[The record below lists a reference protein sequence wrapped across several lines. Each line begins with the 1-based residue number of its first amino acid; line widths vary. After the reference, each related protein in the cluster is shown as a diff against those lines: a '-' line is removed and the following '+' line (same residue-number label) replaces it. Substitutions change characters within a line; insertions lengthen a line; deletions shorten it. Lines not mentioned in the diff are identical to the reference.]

1 MKRDLEALS
10 ECEIS
15 QAGEE
20 LMMPTGEFVAL
31 FASGLPGFWNSNF
44 PKIGEGR
51 DIRRHRNPSG
61 TK

>member
-15 QAGEE
+15 QAREE
-20 LMMPTGEFVAL
+20 LMMPTGVCWWVAN
-31 FASGLPGFWNSNF
+31 AWPGFWNSNF

-51 DIRRHRNPSG
+51 DICRHRNPSG